1 MENKEV
7 IKVNALDLK
16 SFNENRFNPKVVYES
31 DEIKVILAYFKQGQF
46 IPVHTPG
53 VDVVLCIL
61 EGEAEVVG
69 GDEKIVAKEK
79 DLIIVPGGTKRGVR
93 ALTELTVLHI
103 VQPPP
108 SEEDHIEVHTKI
120 AQGRFE

>member
-7 IKVNALDLK
+7 IKVNALDLR
-16 SFNENRFNPKVVYES
+16 SFDENRFNPKVVYES

-53 VDVVLCIL
+53 IDVVLCIL
-61 EGEAEVVG
+61 EGKAEVVAG
-69 GDEKIVAKEK
+69 KERINAGVN
-79 DLIIVPGGTKRGVR
+79 DLIIVPKGEKRGVR

-108 SEEDHIEVHTKI
+108 SEEDHIEVHAKI

>member
-1 MENKEV
+1 MENEEV

-16 SFNENRFNPKVVYES
+16 SFNENRFNPKAVYES

-53 VDVVLCIL
+53 VDVVLYIL
-61 EGEAEVVG
+61 DGEAQVVAG
-69 GDEKIVAKEK
+69 EKRLTAKK
-79 DLIIVPGGTKRGVR
+79 GDLIVVPKRVRRGIR

-120 AQGRFE
+120 AQGRFD

>member
-16 SFNENRFNPKVVYES
+16 SFNDNRFNPKVVYES
-31 DEIKVILAYFKQGQF
+31 DDIKVILAYFKQGQF
-46 IPVHTPG
+46 IPVHTPE

-61 EGEAEVVG
+61 EGEAEVVA

-108 SEEDHIEVHTKI
+108 SEEDHIEVHAEI
-120 AQGRFE
+120 IQGKFE

>member
-1 MENKEV
+1 MENEEV

-16 SFNENRFNPKVVYES
+16 SFNENRFNPKAVYES

-53 VDVVLCIL
+53 LDVVLYIL
-61 EGEAEVVG
+61 DGEAQVVAG
-69 GDEKIVAKEK
+69 EKRLTAKK
-79 DLIIVPGGTKRGVR
+79 GDLIVVPKRVRRGIR
-93 ALTELTVLHI
+93 ALTELSVLHI

-108 SEEDHIEVHTKI
+108 SEDDHIEVHTKI
-120 AQGRFE
+120 AKGRFE

>member
-7 IKVNALDLK
+7 VKVNALSLK
-16 SFNENRFNPKVVYES
+16 SFEEMRFNPKVIYES
-31 DEIKVILAYFKQGQF
+31 EGMKVILAYFKQGQF

-61 EGEAEVVG
+61 EGEAEVVA

-108 SEEDHIEVHTKI
+108 SEEDHIEVHAKI
-120 AQGRFE
+120 MQGKFE